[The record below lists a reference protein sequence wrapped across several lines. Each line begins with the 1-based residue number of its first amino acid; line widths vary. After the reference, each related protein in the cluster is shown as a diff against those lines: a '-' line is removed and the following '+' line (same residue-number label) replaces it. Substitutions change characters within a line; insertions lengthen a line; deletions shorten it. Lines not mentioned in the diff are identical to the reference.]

1 MNPKTKEELIDGIER
16 YWKTVNK
23 RKCARYIRHLWKV
36 IPRVIELNGNAT
48 GY

>member
-1 MNPKTKEELIDGIER
+1 MKPKTKEELIDGIETFR
-16 YWKTVNK
+16 KTVNK
-23 RKCARYIRHLWKV
+23 EKCAHYIQHLQKV